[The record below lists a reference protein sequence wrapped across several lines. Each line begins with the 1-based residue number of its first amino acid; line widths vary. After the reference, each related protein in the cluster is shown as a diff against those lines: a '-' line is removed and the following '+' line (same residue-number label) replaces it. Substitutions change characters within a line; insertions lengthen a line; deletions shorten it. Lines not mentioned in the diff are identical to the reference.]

1 MSPPPLPLP
10 SKAAI
15 RALRS
20 LALGTSC
27 AIGVLIED
35 RRRRISTLKTAVAN
49 KQKLQSSRQYHHNSL
64 EELSWQL
71 GAATV
76 LEYSLQGYEKED
88 HRLERHA
95 DAGATRYA
103 AYEGATAMNSEV
115 QNSSIAENDLGPIQ
129 RPQPVALQSSPPP
142 PTTFQAAS
150 LITKRQIRSSMSN
163 DSPNFALISKAIGTR
178 QPTLSATLG
187 QSQDDLIRSIEDLLA
202 NTDKESLD
210 RAVKLF
216 ILGGPSTPSN
226 PLLDRWI
233 ELSIHISRKCQA
245 SGMWEEASE
254 ILTTIISL
262 GPIDEAKYLAY
273 NPLPIIESH
282 LCRHHPEIPP
292 SADRVISA
300 AKLYLPKFKATP
312 HPRGMDWERMGRSL
326 VLETLSSRLFILSQN
341 VYWRTLCWAPKPVE
355 FVGWAIHTFFQHS
368 DHKTV
373 VRIFLSQYSRMKPS
387 NRQFNETMDCVV
399 ESVLAMKGA
408 HADEILKAFAEMDCP
423 GNGELRSRWVMRLLQ
438 AHWARQEGLSQT
450 IELFEKAVSLGLLEK
465 IAYPQGVYRTLIEM
479 AVKAGDEKVAYAY
492 ADELTRE
499 YPDMKKDIAL
509 KLAGLKAKEGEW
521 DSVLEAFRQVRPSE
535 LAEPTLYNDAFIYV
549 LKVFADSHSAAET
562 QDFALTFIRDMGIE
576 FHPYMVTLIAKRYAE
591 DRDMRGFVTWLE
603 LCSREGFGL
612 DAGFFNSVLHNCS
625 TTWKLSF
632 PELCAIHSHFKEL
645 NPHYADEVTQRI
657 LTRAAHHEGRDYNY
671 SGHTKK
677 AITVSRMT
685 HRGRTT
691 NQRDIYHAMNQ
702 ELMRHKPTSAV
713 MVYKRAI
720 RFGMPFNGH
729 CFRLAILATAQS
741 KRYGSDYALA
751 LLQDAHA
758 EGRDVE
764 AAISTFIR
772 HDIAEFNGNPQDVLI
787 HIRNLLHRLES
798 LQIPISTTV
807 LTHMAY
813 VCVQIRQHEKAIIL
827 CNIARDRSGSSHP
840 FLSKKSFMVF
850 ATAYSELL
858 DIAGM
863 NSVIDHLSSDSK
875 YSTDKVLL
883 SHLRSIRRL
892 VRKKDPSDRRTA
904 TLEEILDRGILQI
917 VQMRAKVRTE
927 GKLISHET
935 LRIVG
940 DALADLQ
947 RANTE
952 EGTSQTFTP
961 TDTKWKKLDLS
972 VERQVVANGPL
983 QLLTVS

>member
-20 LALGTSC
+20 IALGTSC

-76 LEYSLQGYEKED
+76 LECSLQGYEKED
-88 HRLERHA
+88 HGLGRHGNA
-95 DAGATRYA
+95 ETTRHTAFKGAA
-103 AYEGATAMNSEV
+103 AVNSEV
-115 QNSSIAENDLGPIQ
+115 QYSSIQEGDPNPIQ
-129 RPQPVALQSSPPP
+129 RPQPIASQTSPPP
-142 PTTFQAAS
+142 PSTVQAAS
-150 LITKRQIRSSMSN
+150 LITKRQIQSSMSS
-163 DSPNFALISKAIGTR
+163 DSPNISLVSKAIGTC

-187 QSQDDLIRSIEDLLA
+187 QSQDDLIRSIEGLLA
-202 NTDKESLD
+202 NTDEESLD

-216 ILGGPSTPSN
+216 MLGRPSTPSD

-233 ELSIHISRKCQA
+233 ELSIHISRKCQI
-245 SGMWEEASE
+245 SGMWEEASQ
-254 ILTTIISL
+254 ILITIISL

-282 LCRHHPEIPP
+282 LCRSHPDIPP
-292 SADRVISA
+292 SADRVTSA

-312 HPRGMDWERMGRSL
+312 HPRGMDWERVGRSL
-326 VLETLSSRLFILSQN
+326 VLETLSSRFFILSQN
-341 VYWRTLCWAPKPVE
+341 VYWRTLCWAPKPVD
-355 FVGWAIHTFFQHS
+355 FVGWAIRTFFQHS

-373 VRIFLSQYSRMKPS
+373 VRIFLSQYSHMKPS
-387 NRQFNETMDCVV
+387 REHFNETMDYVV

-408 HADEILKAFAEMDCP
+408 HANEILEAFAKMDCP
-423 GNGELRSRWVMRLLQ
+423 GNGKLRSRWVMRLLQ
-438 AHWARQEGLSQT
+438 AHWARQEGLSRT
-450 IELFEKAVSLGLLEK
+450 IELFEKAVSLGLLDK
-465 IAYPQGVYRTLIEM
+465 ITHPQGVYRTLIEM
-479 AVKAGDEKVAYAY
+479 AVKADDEEVAYAY

-499 YPDMKKDIAL
+499 YPDMKKDIDL
-509 KLAGLKAKEGEW
+509 KLAGLKAKEGDW
-521 DSVLEAFRQVRPSE
+521 DSVLWAFRQVRPSE
-535 LAEPTLYNDAFIYV
+535 LAEPTLYNDAFIFV
-549 LKVFADSHSAAET
+549 LKVFADSHSAAEA
-562 QDFALTFIRDMGIE
+562 QDFALTFIRDMGIK
-576 FHPYMVTLIAKRYAE
+576 FHPHMVTLIAKRYAE
-591 DRDMRGFVTWLE
+591 ERDMRGFVTWLK
-603 LCSREGFGL
+603 LCSREGLTL
-612 DAGFFNSVLHNCS
+612 DAGFCNAVLHNCS

-632 PELCAIHSHFKEL
+632 PELCAIHSQFKEL
-645 NPHYADEVTQRI
+645 DPHYADEVTQRI
-657 LTRAAHHEGRDYNY
+657 LTRAAHHEGREYSY
-671 SGHTKK
+671 SGCTKK
-677 AITVSRMT
+677 AITVHRMT

-713 MVYKRAI
+713 MVYKRAT

-729 CFRLAILATAQS
+729 CFRLAVLATAQS
-741 KRYGSDYALA
+741 KSYGSDYALA
-751 LLQDAHA
+751 LLRDAHA

-772 HDIAEFNGNPQDVLI
+772 HDIAGFHGNPRDVII
-787 HIRNLLHRLES
+787 HIRNLLGRLES
-798 LQIPISTTV
+798 SQIPISAAV

-813 VCVQIRQHEKAIIL
+813 VCVQIRQHEKAVIL
-827 CNIARDRSGSSHP
+827 CNIARDRSGTSHP
-840 FLSKKSFMVF
+840 FLSKKSFMVL
-850 ATAYSELL
+850 ASAYSELL
-858 DIAGM
+858 DVAGM
-863 NSVIDHLSSDSK
+863 KSVIDHLSDSK
-875 YSTDKVLL
+875 YSTDKILL

-892 VRKKDPSDRRTA
+892 VRKKDPNDRRIA

-947 RANTE
+947 RGNTE
-952 EGTSQTFTP
+952 ESTLQPFTS
-961 TDTKWKKLDLS
+961 TDIKWEKRDSSIK
-972 VERQVVANGPL
+972 RQVMAQGPVQLVA
-983 QLLTVS
+983 VS